1 MRKILSIGFLC
12 CLTPAFGGAGDL
24 GSAPAMQP
32 LWIQMLMLFAILLL
46 GITSR
51 QISRIR

>member
-1 MRKILSIGFLC
+1 MRKMLAIGLLC
-12 CLTPAFGGAGDL
+12 CLTPAFAGT
-24 GSAPAMQP
+24 GETGVAAIQP
-32 LWIQMLMLFAILLL
+32 LWIQMLMLFAIVLL